1 MAITI
6 SLWTTKHG
14 EINRFLDSFYEKD
27 MDVDC
32 SLRRWAT
39 DFYRPLD
46 SVDMI
51 CALMDNSE
59 KYDVAMYLHMDNG
72 YLYKITSLNY
82 EDVVKGL
89 FEMYYVPV

>member
-1 MAITI
+1 M
-6 SLWTTKHG
+6 
-14 EINRFLDSFYEKD
+14 EI
-27 MDVDC
+27 DC
-32 SLRRWAT
+32 SLRRWVK
-39 DFYRPLD
+39 DFYNPLD

-72 YLYKITSLNY
+72 YLYRITNLNY

-89 FEMYYVPV
+89 FELYYVPA